1 MKHNKAPNTKKQKPF
16 ATAAMLD
23 ATAPQD
29 ANTIPFSPTEDE
41 VAYRAY
47 LNYQNH
53 GGADGHDVE
62 NWLRAESELIA
73 ENGVAGN

>member
-1 MKHNKAPNTKKQKPF
+1 MKHNKSPNTKKQKPF
-16 ATAAMLD
+16 AAAATLD

-29 ANTIPFSPTEDE
+29 GNVAIFCPNEDE

-53 GGADGHDVE
+53 GGVDGHDVE